1 MDNLKMNL
9 RHSTS
14 FESNLSLSQNIR
26 FLDETKPINFQ
37 NTNKHQPDSIIAPVP
52 NKFDYISNPNT
63 NLENSRF
70 ETADIADHNGTDE
83 DKSNTTTTA
92 DNLLYERI
100 RNLEEVILK
109 KKRK

>member
-52 NKFDYISNPNT
+52 NKFDYIANPNI
-63 NLENSRF
+63 NPENSRF
-70 ETADIADHNGTDE
+70 ETADNNGTDE